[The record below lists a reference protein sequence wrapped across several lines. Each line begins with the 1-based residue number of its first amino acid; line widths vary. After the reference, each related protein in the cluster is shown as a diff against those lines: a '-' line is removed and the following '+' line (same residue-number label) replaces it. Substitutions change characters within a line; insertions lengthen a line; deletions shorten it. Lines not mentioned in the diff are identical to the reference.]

1 MAEAMLALAAVG
13 VDVLR
18 WTPRRSCGSGLGTNC
33 QNQPEVHELLQ
44 AFRAALRIAAPAV
57 AFKAEAIVAPR
68 DLVPYLG
75 TGRHEGKECDLAYH
89 NVLMVL
95 LWSALA
101 SGRVALMTSDAEGDA
116 ARPARRRLADVRA
129 LPRRH
134 RLGDHARGRR
144 RASARTPTC
153 TGASW
158 PTSTRAS
165 SPARSPAAPASS
177 PTRGRGEARTCGSGA
192 SLAGLEIAPDEVAVD
207 LAIRRILLLHAVAF
221 AHGGLPL
228 IYMGDELGLL
238 NDAAYLDDPHKPR
251 QPLDAPAA
259 DGLGGRVAPARPGD
273 RRGPALGRP
282 ATPGRGPPRHP
293 RDPRPGRH
301 RAAVDRQRARL
312 RALPRAG
319 RRVAARAGEL
329 HRRPQPV
336 ALEVCRRGFALTDA
350 AAEATAARS
359 RAYRD
364 FVVLAPYQH
373 SGSQDFPRIP
383 RLP

>member
-1 MAEAMLALAAVG
+1 M
-13 VDVLR
+13 
-18 WTPRRSCGSGLGTNC
+18 
-33 QNQPEVHELLQ
+33 
-44 AFRAALRIAAPAV
+44 RIAAPAV

-75 TGRHEGKECDLAYH
+75 TGKHEGKECDLAYH

-101 SGRVALMTSDAEGDA
+101 SRARGADDEHAAGDA
-116 ARPARRRLADVRA
+116 AGPARRRLADLRA

-158 PTSTRAS
+158 PTSTPAS
-165 SPARSPAAPASS
+165 SRARSRAARASS
-177 PTRGRGEARTCGSGA
+177 PTRAPARRARSGTCA
-192 SLAGLEIAPDEVAVD
+192 SLAGLESAPDEVAVE
-207 LAIRRILLLHAVAF
+207 LAVRRVLLLHAVAF

-238 NDAAYLDDPHKPR
+238 NDATYLDDPHK
-251 QPLDAPAA
+251 A
-259 DGLGGRVAPARPGD
+259 DDNRWMH
-273 RRGPALGRP
+273 RP
-282 ATPGRGPPRHP
+282 AMDWEAAARRHDPATVEGRLWAGLQRLIAARRATP
-293 RDPRPGRH
+293 RDPRPGRR
-301 RAAVDRQRARL
+301 RADLDRQRPRL

-319 RRVAARAGEL
+319 RRAAARAGEL
-329 HRRPQPV
+329 HRRP
-336 ALEVCRRGFALTDA
+336 A
-350 AAEATAARS
+350 AAVGSSVAARPRLRAHRGRRASPTAAPLET
-359 RAYRD
+359 YHD

-373 SGSQDFPRIP
+373 LWFPGDSQGQTAR
-383 RLP
+383 